1 MLNLPI
7 SALLMSQGPLF
18 CPWRRGGRAC
28 GGGRRRQC
36 RSGQGGRHVARA
48 RPPAAEWKSTRSG
61 RGARG
66 ARAHKGGGRGAGE
79 PPRHGPTRG
88 DGLCPAAEE
97 VPPPPEVLSSAAARG
112 LMQHRG
118 AMSRRPQ
125 PRVYLPH
132 HPPTPRRRFFYRK
145 TQSGHRTAPQRS
157 ARPLLRSDRYPSWD
171 AAASLRAPP
180 GHPRAGLGTQ
190 HGSAPRS
197 PSPLPR
203 AVRRVCPGLPSRWSA
218 RLCAVLLARI
228 KKINKSSAT
237 ERQRSEKR
245 REPEINKGGVRSLG
259 KAVGAEGT
267 EGQRSRSGE
276 ARGAGCGVAHGLTAP
291 RGAAALQAGMHR
303 VIARGAAHALPP
315 SRRSRHRPPL
325 CPTDPLPPH
334 GLRAGRGTGRPQ
346 RGGGCVP
353 RPALG
358 REGGESRDGARP
370 SVEPVLSAVTHAVLR
385 TGAACTCVSPGPGL
399 PPGVSSGRQEGIA
412 ASGWRWSVG

>member
-1 MLNLPI
+1 M
-7 SALLMSQGPLF
+7 
-18 CPWRRGGRAC
+18 
-28 GGGRRRQC
+28 
-36 RSGQGGRHVARA
+36 RA
-48 RPPAAEWKSTRSG
+48 RPPPSG
-61 RGARG
+61 KVPGA
-66 ARAHKGGGRGAGE
+66 GGGRAGRGHTKVAAAGPGSRRDTARPAGTGSAP
-79 PPRHGPTRG
+79 PPRR
-88 DGLCPAAEE
+88 C
-97 VPPPPEVLSSAAARG
+97 PPPPEVLSSAAARG

-197 PSPLPR
+197 PSPPPR

-358 REGGESRDGARP
+358 REGGGGESRRSPPIRRTCPVRGHPRG
-370 SVEPVLSAVTHAVLR
+370 VENGGCVHVREPGSRAATGRLLR
-385 TGAACTCVSPGPGL
+385 ETRGNSGLRLAMERGVRGKMCLLPRGAA
-399 PPGVSSGRQEGIA
+399 
-412 ASGWRWSVG
+412 ASRTAGT

>member
-1 MLNLPI
+1 MPQRARRP
-7 SALLMSQGPLF
+7 SRGP
-18 CPWRRGGRAC
+18 CAPA
-28 GGGRRRQC
+28 RRRVEKYQE
-36 RSGQGGRHVARA
+36 RA
-48 RPPAAEWKSTRSG
+48 G
-61 RGARG
+61 GARG
-66 ARAHKGGGRGAGE
+66 AGTQRWRPRGRGAAE
-79 PPRHGPTRG
+79 TRPDPRGRALPRRRG
-88 DGLCPAAEE
+88 GT
-97 VPPPPEVLSSAAARG
+97 PPPEVLSSAAARG

-358 REGGESRDGARP
+358 PGGGRGTRDGARP